1 AVRLKPEIDQIVAKN
16 QGISWIWAGYIKEQN
31 ETSNRYTWLY
41 SLLILTLFALLAIP
55 FKSLLQPFI
64 VLLAVPFGV
73 IGAYAGH
80 VILNITPSYLS
91 IFGIMALTGVVV
103 NDSLVLVDFINQKRR
118 EGMDIE
124 EAVRISGVRR
134 FRPIFLTSITT
145 FAGLMPLMFD
155 RAIHAQFLKP
165 MAVSLGFG
173 ILFATAITLLLI
185 PTAYLAL
192 EDLDQTR
199 IAFANHLNR
208 LESLNPEA
216 WPKDSLGNELEKALV
231 ILDKADEEFE
241 QAVSHFGETRKDSLF
256 SGQTGSFSGASSQGS
271 FIGMIRNGFAFNLP
285 IILLGSVAILIYHF
299 K

>member
-1 AVRLKPEIDQIVAKN
+1 MPTTQSRKQHIKVRETQMEISDEKAPFTDDFEGKLADAQTQLEVLHTQRAELERQKIALEDLN
-16 QGISWIWAGYIKEQN
+16 QRKQEFLAGQLE
-31 ETSNRYTWLY
+31 
-41 SLLILTLFALLAIP
+41 
-55 FKSLLQPFI
+55 
-64 VLLAVPFGV
+64 
-73 IGAYAGH
+73 
-80 VILNITPSYLS
+80 LS
-91 IFGIMALTGVVV
+91 E
-103 NDSLVLVDFINQKRR
+103 R
-118 EGMDIE
+118 
-124 EAVRISGVRR
+124 
-134 FRPIFLTSITT
+134 
-145 FAGLMPLMFD
+145 
-155 RAIHAQFLKP
+155 
-165 MAVSLGFG
+165 
-173 ILFATAITLLLI
+173 FATAITTIDRELFESKRE
-185 PTAYLAL
+185 A

-256 SGQTGSFSGASSQGS
+256 SGQTGSFSRASSQGS

>member
-1 AVRLKPEIDQIVAKN
+1 MPTTQSRKQHIKVRETQMEISDEKAPFTDDFEGKLADAQTQLEVLHTQRAELERQKIALEDLN
-16 QGISWIWAGYIKEQN
+16 QRKQEFLAGQLE
-31 ETSNRYTWLY
+31 
-41 SLLILTLFALLAIP
+41 
-55 FKSLLQPFI
+55 
-64 VLLAVPFGV
+64 
-73 IGAYAGH
+73 
-80 VILNITPSYLS
+80 LS
-91 IFGIMALTGVVV
+91 E
-103 NDSLVLVDFINQKRR
+103 R
-118 EGMDIE
+118 
-124 EAVRISGVRR
+124 
-134 FRPIFLTSITT
+134 
-145 FAGLMPLMFD
+145 
-155 RAIHAQFLKP
+155 
-165 MAVSLGFG
+165 
-173 ILFATAITLLLI
+173 FATAITTIDRELFESKRE
-185 PTAYLAL
+185 A

>member
-1 AVRLKPEIDQIVAKN
+1 MPTTQSRKQHIKVRETQMEISDEKAPFTDDFEGKLADAQTQLEVLHTQRAELERQKIALEDLN
-16 QGISWIWAGYIKEQN
+16 QRKQEFLAGQLELS
-31 ETSNRYTWLY
+31 ER
-41 SLLILTLFALLAIP
+41 FA
-55 FKSLLQPFI
+55 S
-64 VLLAVPFGV
+64 
-73 IGAYAGH
+73 
-80 VILNITPSYLS
+80 
-91 IFGIMALTGVVV
+91 
-103 NDSLVLVDFINQKRR
+103 KR
-118 EGMDIE
+118 D
-124 EAVRISGVRR
+124 A
-134 FRPIFLTSITT
+134 
-145 FAGLMPLMFD
+145 
-155 RAIHAQFLKP
+155 
-165 MAVSLGFG
+165 
-173 ILFATAITLLLI
+173 
-185 PTAYLAL
+185 

-256 SGQTGSFSGASSQGS
+256 SGQTGSFSGASSQGN

>member
-1 AVRLKPEIDQIVAKN
+1 MPTTQSRKQHIKVRETQMEISDEKAPFTDDFEGKRADAQTQLEVLHTQRAELERQKIALEDLN
-16 QGISWIWAGYIKEQN
+16 QRKQEFLAGQLE
-31 ETSNRYTWLY
+31 
-41 SLLILTLFALLAIP
+41 
-55 FKSLLQPFI
+55 
-64 VLLAVPFGV
+64 
-73 IGAYAGH
+73 
-80 VILNITPSYLS
+80 LS
-91 IFGIMALTGVVV
+91 E
-103 NDSLVLVDFINQKRR
+103 R
-118 EGMDIE
+118 
-124 EAVRISGVRR
+124 
-134 FRPIFLTSITT
+134 
-145 FAGLMPLMFD
+145 
-155 RAIHAQFLKP
+155 
-165 MAVSLGFG
+165 
-173 ILFATAITLLLI
+173 FATAITTIDRELFESKRE
-185 PTAYLAL
+185 A

>member
-1 AVRLKPEIDQIVAKN
+1 MPTTQSRKQHIKVRETQMEISDEKAPFTDDFEGKLADAQTQLEVLHTQRAELERQKIALEDLN
-16 QGISWIWAGYIKEQN
+16 QRKQEFLAGQLE
-31 ETSNRYTWLY
+31 
-41 SLLILTLFALLAIP
+41 
-55 FKSLLQPFI
+55 
-64 VLLAVPFGV
+64 
-73 IGAYAGH
+73 
-80 VILNITPSYLS
+80 LS
-91 IFGIMALTGVVV
+91 E
-103 NDSLVLVDFINQKRR
+103 R
-118 EGMDIE
+118 
-124 EAVRISGVRR
+124 
-134 FRPIFLTSITT
+134 
-145 FAGLMPLMFD
+145 
-155 RAIHAQFLKP
+155 
-165 MAVSLGFG
+165 
-173 ILFATAITLLLI
+173 FATAITTIDRELFESKRE
-185 PTAYLAL
+185 A

-271 FIGMIRNGFAFNLP
+271 FIGMVRNGFAFNLP